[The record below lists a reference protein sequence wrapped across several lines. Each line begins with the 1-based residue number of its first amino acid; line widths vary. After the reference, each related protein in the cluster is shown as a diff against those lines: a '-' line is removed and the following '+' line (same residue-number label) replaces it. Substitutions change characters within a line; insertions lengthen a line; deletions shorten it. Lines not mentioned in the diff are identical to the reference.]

1 MSVITRSQY
10 VYSERKNNVYKP
22 QDTINFY
29 IPPSISLINTKNTY
43 MVFDLKMT
51 GLQYKAAVSQ
61 KAGIYS
67 LFRSITISTGDV
79 SQVLE
84 TLDNYGFLQALKYY
98 YEKTETKENL
108 AVLHEGKPNK
118 MYTDDSSCNQYLNA
132 TNFNDGYDSANPN
145 SNKLDVYKQLE
156 LIVPLYLSGLL
167 YQDNVLPN
175 IALRGLRIKIEL
187 NIIETIMQVVTAPL
201 YGLNAGQNV
210 LVSVDGGGYDG
221 TTGYAANK
229 TNNSGQAVLN
239 LKNANDLVTGDN
251 QRVLSAVSDNPP
263 HLFQIGQ
270 AIAISGH
277 DTVYRVQ
284 NVEIDADKRLKL
296 TLDQNLT
303 DSVADDANVSIQTDV
318 QYNDM
323 GFEMSSVRFNV
334 STVEPPK
341 GYLDNVVKQI
351 NSGKMNFDIVTYT
364 DYARNVSSNSL
375 HNNIPLNARNK
386 RCKSLIT
393 IPQAN
398 NANSVTT
405 DAFEPAMDAGSVAPS
420 GYQYKLY
427 NNILVPDR
435 VVSLGRVVAGNYDA
449 VWLRELMLGLKSAD
463 LDVNTVR
470 DAYKHFALAR
480 RLSLPGY
487 SYDAM
492 GDMSIQINFSTLGKA
507 LLLHNY
513 VIHKRQFKCKVDG
526 IAVVY

>member
-67 LFRSITISTGDV
+67 LFRSITISTGDG

-118 MYTDDSSCNQYLNA
+118 MYIDDSSCNQYLNA

-187 NIIETIMQVVTAPL
+187 NNIETIMQVVTAPL
-201 YGLNAGQNV
+201 YELDAGQNV

-229 TNNSGQAVLN
+229 TNNSGQNVLN
-239 LKNANDLVTGDN
+239 LKNANDLVTGTN

-270 AIAISGH
+270 AIAISGQ

-303 DSVADDANVSIQTDV
+303 ANVADDDNVSIQTDV

>member
-1 MSVITRSQY
+1 
-10 VYSERKNNVYKP
+10 
-22 QDTINFY
+22 
-29 IPPSISLINTKNTY
+29 

-67 LFRSITISTGDV
+67 LFRSITISTGDG

-118 MYTDDSSCNQYLNA
+118 MYIDDSSCNQYLDA
-132 TNFNDGYDSANPN
+132 TNFNNEYDTASPN

-156 LIVPLYLSGLL
+156 LVVPIYLSGLL

-187 NIIETIMQVVTAPL
+187 NNIETIMQVVTAPL
-201 YGLNAGQNV
+201 YELDAGQNV
-210 LVSVDGGGYDG
+210 LNSVDGGGYSG
-221 TTGYAANK
+221 TTGYAAYG
-229 TNNSGQAVLN
+229 TNNSGQEVLN
-239 LKNANDLVTGDN
+239 LKNANDLVTGN
-251 QRVLSAVSDNPP
+251 NKRVLSAVSDNPP

-270 AIAISGH
+270 AITIAGH
-277 DTVYRVQ
+277 DTVYKVK
-284 NVEIDADKRLKL
+284 NVEVNGQRLKL
-296 TLDQNLT
+296 TLNQSLT
-303 DSVADDANVSIQTDV
+303 DAVDDDTNVSINTDV

-323 GFEMSSVRFNV
+323 GFDMSSVRFNV

-341 GYLDNVVKQI
+341 GYLENVVKQM

-405 DAFEPAMDAGSVAPS
+405 DSFEPAMDSSTVAPS
-420 GYQYKLY
+420 SYQY
-427 NNILVPDR
+427 I
-435 VVSLGRVVAGNYDA
+435 AWA
-449 VWLRELMLGLKSAD
+449 E
-463 LDVNTVR
+463 
-470 DAYKHFALAR
+470 
-480 RLSLPGY
+480 
-487 SYDAM
+487 
-492 GDMSIQINFSTLGKA
+492 
-507 LLLHNY
+507 LLL
-513 VIHKRQFKCKVDG
+513 VITMLFGFVNLCLG
-526 IAVVY
+526 